1 MRQALIVL
9 KWVDMIIFNKIKFSL
24 ILLALLHQSSCTN
37 LPNEVY
43 IEAYQSL
50 RNQFSNTEFRGAD
63 SSTINESNFSFISVK
78 IGNRVATLTL
88 SSLDNGQYRWVGKDS
103 VIVTSDDGQIIF
115 TSGLDHN
122 IDSLSYAPNSKI
134 VVTDFLDPYK
144 KHVVGYIETYSKFSD
159 DNGSTYLVK
168 LIDYKEI
175 NTIFKNIFIYDSN
188 GLIAQSNQRIHPNL
202 KKIEMYFYFK

>member
-1 MRQALIVL
+1 
-9 KWVDMIIFNKIKFSL
+9 MIIFNKIKFSL

>member
-1 MRQALIVL
+1 
-9 KWVDMIIFNKIKFSL
+9 MIILNKIKFFL
-24 ILLALLHQSSCTN
+24 ILLGLLHQSSCTN

-50 RNQFSNTEFRGAD
+50 KNQFINTEFSETD
-63 SSTINESNFSFISVK
+63 SSAVNESNFSYISVK
-78 IGNRVATLTL
+78 IGNRAATLTL

-103 VIVTSDDGQIIF
+103 VIVTSEDGQIIF

-122 IDSLSYAPNSKI
+122 IDSLSYAPNSKL

-144 KHVVGYIETYSKFSD
+144 KHVVGYVETYKKFND
-159 DNGSTYLVK
+159 DNGSTYLIK

-175 NTIFKNIFIYDSN
+175 NTTFKNSFVYDAN
-188 GLIAQSNQRIHPNL
+188 GIIAQSNQKIHPNL